1 MFVDDLDLMAKTK
14 FAVSLTGDNRGT
26 SKYFRWDV
34 DTTSWKPGW
43 NSVEIDVTKG
53 FTKDDGADMSK
64 IRCFVFGAKD
74 SAFAEGD
81 ELIVRLDNLRVTG
94 SLDAGAPSN
103 PSNPSTPEDP
113 SSPTEN
119 ESSAAGD
126 PTGSESE
133 NPGTGAATGA
143 AAPYSSDVS
152 NPQLGGGASGGGA
165 ASRGAAYNGG
175 AGAAGGVVIEAG
187 A

>member
-1 MFVDDLDLMAKTK
+1 MQQPDTSNVMRYVFEQKDFSKVKTLKFDVFVDDLDLMAKTK

-81 ELIVRLDNLRVTG
+81 ELIVRLITC
-94 SLDAGAPSN
+94 A
-103 PSNPSTPEDP
+103 
-113 SSPTEN
+113 
-119 ESSAAGD
+119 
-126 PTGSESE
+126 
-133 NPGTGAATGA
+133 
-143 AAPYSSDVS
+143 
-152 NPQLGGGASGGGA
+152 
-165 ASRGAAYNGG
+165 
-175 AGAAGGVVIEAG
+175 
-187 A
+187 

>member
-1 MFVDDLDLMAKTK
+1 
-14 FAVSLTGDNRGT
+14 
-26 SKYFRWDV
+26 
-34 DTTSWKPGW
+34 
-43 NSVEIDVTKG
+43 
-53 FTKDDGADMSK
+53 MSN

-94 SLDAGAPSN
+94 SLDAGE

-119 ESSAAGD
+119 ESSTSGD

-143 AAPYSSDVS
+143 AAFAVM
-152 NPQLGGGASGGGA
+152 A
-165 ASRGAAYNGG
+165 
-175 AGAAGGVVIEAG
+175 AAGGALLVSRRRIG
-187 A
+187 K